1 MLDIKLFIF
10 IVFIIMSIIFAV
22 SSQTDL
28 NIINIE
34 KEKVLNKESRLK
46 YEYNALSE
54 GACMGCHG
62 ETWDKIAL
70 SKSRNVSKLTAKEI
84 ADALI
89 GYKNGTYGGDMRDL
103 MRAQLEKYTDQELMA
118 FANTLAKKYSTV
130 SEQNTTQEAI
140 NLTIN
145 SGACIG
151 CHGDKWDKSALG
163 KSKIVSSMS
172 YDEIANALIGYKNG
186 TYGRDMK
193 SLMKAQVDK
202 YRDDELKRFAKS
214 IAN

>member
-10 IVFIIMSIIFAV
+10 LVLIIMSIIFAV

-28 NIINIE
+28 NIMNIE
-34 KEKVLNKESRLK
+34 KEKVLTRDNRTKHD
-46 YEYNALSE
+46 YNALSE

-70 SKSRNVSKLTAKEI
+70 SKSRNVSQLSAKEI
-84 ADALI
+84 AGALI

-103 MRAQLEKYTDQELMA
+103 MKAQLEKYSDQELIA
-118 FANTLAKKYSTV
+118 FANSLAKKYTPLN
-130 SEQNTTQEAI
+130 EQNTTQESH

-145 SGACIG
+145 SGACTG
-151 CHGDKWDKSALG
+151 CHGDKWEKEALN

-172 YDEIANALIGYKNG
+172 YDEIVNALIGYKNG

-193 SLMKAQVDK
+193 SLMKAQVQK
-202 YRDDELKRFAKS
+202 YSDDEIKRFAKS
-214 IAN
+214 IAR